1 MFFKIRSVSYRLSS
15 SIMLKESMAGI
26 TGKTQYDYRANYQA
40 LGKVQTC
47 YQNISN
53 INEKLRKFDAFSF
66 AAFEA

>member
-1 MFFKIRSVSYRLSS
+1 
-15 SIMLKESMAGI
+15 MLKESMAGV